1 MIKVQFKKQYENKF
15 EDREYFYNE
24 RKVYDKGD
32 EVQVGDIVV
41 ANTRYGYGIAR
52 VSQINVDSYEFEG
65 ELSRI
70 ELIIKRQ
77 KDIEKERQEQIEL
90 NQKLNKIVKECKR
103 KQILNSLVNILNAE
117 DYKVVEALSYEDL
130 LQFQKRLN

>member
-24 RKVYDKGD
+24 RKVYDEGD

-41 ANTRYGYGIAR
+41 VNTRYGYGIAR
-52 VSQINVDSYEFEG
+52 VSQINVDNYEFEG
-65 ELSRI
+65 ELSHI

>member
-15 EDREYFYNE
+15 EDREYFYDE

-41 ANTRYGYGIAR
+41 VNTRYGYGIAR
-52 VSQINVDSYEFEG
+52 VSQIDIDNIEFEG

-90 NQKLNKIVKECKR
+90 NKKLNKIIKECKR
-103 KQILNSLVNILNAE
+103 KEVLNSLVNILSEE
-117 DYKVVEALSYEDL
+117 DYKVIEALNYEDL
-130 LQFQKRLN
+130 LQFKKRLN